1 MYVDRIMTRGVLQ
14 VAEDTRLPQLAALM
28 RDHHIRHLPVVREGH
43 LVGLVTSHDLERVS
57 PSPITTLSV
66 GEANYLLGKLT
77 AAKVMRAKVIT
88 CTPDTLVEEA
98 ARLLRQEKIGCLPV
112 VESNGQLVGILTH
125 EDVLDFFLEIT
136 GCMMEDATRITVHL
150 PDATGQLSR
159 LLTQINEA
167 GGYIATVVSPLH
179 PDQTGLR
186 IAVVRYRAAD
196 PSALNQRLRDFG
208 YDLLTETLPGLSRSV
223 PGGAE

>member
-1 MYVDRIMTRGVLQ
+1 MYVDRIMTRDVVQ
-14 VAEDTRLPQLAALM
+14 VAEDTRLPELAALM
-28 RDHHIRHLPVVREGH
+28 RDHHIRHLPVVREGR

-77 AAKVMRAKVIT
+77 AARIMRAQVIT
-88 CTPDTLVEEA
+88 CAADTLVEEA

-112 VESNGQLVGILTH
+112 VENGKLVGILTH
-125 EDVLDFFLEIT
+125 EDLLDFFLDIT
-136 GCMMEDATRITVHL
+136 GCLMEDTTRIAVHL
-150 PDATGQLSR
+150 PDTTGQLGQ
-159 LLTQINEA
+159 LLAAINQA

-186 IAVVRYRAAD
+186 IVVVRYRASD
-196 PSALNQRLRDFG
+196 PRALNQRLRDLG
-208 YDLLTETLPGLSRSV
+208 YDLLTETLP
-223 PGGAE
+223 

>member
-1 MYVDRIMTRGVLQ
+1 MYVDRIMTRDVVQ

-28 RDHHIRHLPVVREGH
+28 RDRHIRHLPVVREGR

-77 AAKVMRAKVIT
+77 AARVMRAQVIT
-88 CTPDTLVEEA
+88 CAADTLVEEA

-112 VESNGQLVGILTH
+112 VENGKLVGILTH
-125 EDVLDFFLEIT
+125 EDLLDFFLDIT
-136 GCMMEDATRITVHL
+136 GCLMEDTTRIAVHL
-150 PDATGQLSR
+150 PDTTGQLGQ
-159 LLTQINEA
+159 LLAAINQA

-179 PDQTGLR
+179 PDDTGLR
-186 IAVVRYRAAD
+186 IVVVRYRASD
-196 PSALNQRLRDFG
+196 PRALNQRLRDLG
-208 YDLLTETLPGLSRSV
+208 YDLLTETLP
-223 PGGAE
+223 

>member
-1 MYVDRIMTRGVLQ
+1 MFVDRIMTRDVLQ

-28 RDHHIRHLPVVREGH
+28 RDHHIRHLPVVREGR

-77 AAKVMRAKVIT
+77 AARVMCTRIVT
-88 CTPDTLVEEA
+88 CAPDTLVEEA

-112 VESNGQLVGILTH
+112 VVDDRLVGILTH
-125 EDVLDFFLEIT
+125 EDLLDFFLDIT
-136 GCMMEDATRITVHL
+136 GCLMKDTTRIAVHL
-150 PDATGQLSR
+150 PDTIGQLGQ
-159 LLTQINEA
+159 LLAAINQA

-186 IAVVRYRAAD
+186 VAVVRYRAND
-196 PSALNQRLRDFG
+196 PRALNQRLRDLG
-208 YDLLTETLPGLSRSV
+208 YDLLTETLPEE
-223 PGGAE
+223 PTP

>member
-1 MYVDRIMTRGVLQ
+1 MFVDRIMTRDVLQ
-14 VAEDTRLPQLAALM
+14 VTEDTRLPQLAALM
-28 RDHHIRHLPVVREGH
+28 RDHHIRHLPVVREGR

-77 AAKVMRAKVIT
+77 AARVMRTQVIT
-88 CTPDTLVEEA
+88 CASDTLVEEA

-112 VESNGQLVGILTH
+112 VENGKLVGILTH
-125 EDVLDFFLEIT
+125 EDLLDFFLDIT
-136 GCMMEDATRITVHL
+136 GCLMEDTTRIAVHL
-150 PDATGQLSR
+150 PDTTGQLGQ
-159 LLTQINEA
+159 LLAAINQA

-186 IAVVRYRAAD
+186 IVVVRYRASD
-196 PSALNQRLRDFG
+196 PRALNQRLRDLG
-208 YDLLTETLPGLSRSV
+208 YDLLTETLPPDGR
-223 PGGAE
+223 

>member
-1 MYVDRIMTRGVLQ
+1 MYVDRIMTREVVQ
-14 VAEDTRLPQLAALM
+14 VAEDTRLTQLAALM
-28 RDHHIRHLPVVREGH
+28 RDHRIRHLPVARDGH

-77 AAKVMRAKVIT
+77 AAKLMRTQVVT
-88 CTPDTLVEEA
+88 CAPDTLVEEA

-112 VESNGQLVGILTH
+112 VENSGRLVGILTH
-125 EDVLDFFLEIT
+125 EDLLDFFLDIT
-136 GCMMEDATRITVHL
+136 GCLMEDTTRIAVHL
-150 PDATGQLSR
+150 PDTIGQLGR
-159 LLTQINEA
+159 LLAAINEA

-186 IAVVRYRAAD
+186 IAVVRYRAPD
-196 PSALNQRLRDFG
+196 PPALNRRLRDLG
-208 YDLLTETLPGLSRSV
+208 YDLMTETLPPERK
-223 PGGAE
+223 

>member
-1 MYVDRIMTRGVLQ
+1 MYVDRIMTREVVQ
-14 VAEDTRLPQLAALM
+14 VAEDTRLTQLAALM
-28 RDHHIRHLPVVREGH
+28 RDHRIRHLPVARDGH

-77 AAKVMRAKVIT
+77 AAKLMRTQVVT
-88 CTPDTLVEEA
+88 CAPDTLVEEA

-112 VESNGQLVGILTH
+112 VENSGRLVGILTH
-125 EDVLDFFLEIT
+125 EDLLDFFLDIT
-136 GCMMEDATRITVHL
+136 GCLMEDTTRIAVHL
-150 PDATGQLSR
+150 PDTIGQLGR
-159 LLTQINEA
+159 LLAAINEA

-186 IAVVRYRAAD
+186 IAVVRYRAID
-196 PSALNQRLRDFG
+196 PPALNQRLRDLG
-208 YDLLTETLPGLSRSV
+208 YDLVTETLPPERK
-223 PGGAE
+223 

>member
-1 MYVDRIMTRGVLQ
+1 MYVDRIMTRTVLQ
-14 VAEDTRLPQLAALM
+14 VTEDARVTQLAALM
-28 RDHHIRHLPVVREGH
+28 RAHHIRHVPVVRNGH

-77 AAKVMRAKVIT
+77 AARIMRTQVIT
-88 CTPDTLVEEA
+88 CAPNTLVEEA

-112 VESNGQLVGILTH
+112 VESNGKLVGILTN
-125 EDVLDFFLEIT
+125 EDLLDFFLDIT
-136 GCMMEDATRITVHL
+136 GCLMADTTRIAVHL
-150 PDATGQLSR
+150 PDTIGQLGR
-159 LLTQINEA
+159 LLAAVNDA

-186 IAVVRYRAAD
+186 IAVVRYRADD
-196 PSALNQRLRDFG
+196 PRALNQRLRELG
-208 YDLLTETLPGLSRSV
+208 YDVLTETFPETETQGPG
-223 PGGAE
+223 

>member
-1 MYVDRIMTRGVLQ
+1 MYVDRIMTREVVR
-14 VAEDTRLPQLAALM
+14 VAEETRLPQLAALM
-28 RDHHIRHLPVVREGH
+28 RDHHIRHLPVVRDGH
-43 LVGLVTSHDLERVS
+43 LVGLITSHDLERVS

-88 CTPDTLVEEA
+88 CAPDTLVEEA

-112 VESNGQLVGILTH
+112 VAEGGKLAGIVTH
-125 EDVLDFFLEIT
+125 EDLLDFFLDIT
-136 GCMMEDATRITVHL
+136 GCLMQDATRIAVYL
-150 PDATGQLSR
+150 PDTIGQLGK
-159 LLTQINEA
+159 LLTTINEA

-186 IAVVRYRAAD
+186 VAVVRYRASD
-196 PSALNQRLRDFG
+196 PRALNQHLRKLG
-208 YDLLTETLPGLSRSV
+208 YELLAETLPV
-223 PGGAE
+223 A

>member
-1 MYVDRIMTRGVLQ
+1 MYVDRIMTRDVVQ
-14 VAEDTRLPQLAALM
+14 DAEDTRLPELAALM
-28 RDHHIRHLPVVREGH
+28 RDHHIRHLPVVREGGQ

-77 AAKVMRAKVIT
+77 AARIMRTQVVT
-88 CTPDTLVEEA
+88 CAADTLVEEA

-112 VESNGQLVGILTH
+112 VENGKLAGILTH
-125 EDVLDFFLEIT
+125 EDLLDFFLDIT
-136 GCMMEDATRITVHL
+136 GCLMEDATRIAVHL
-150 PDATGQLSR
+150 PDTTGQLGQ
-159 LLTQINEA
+159 LLAAINQA

-186 IAVVRYRAAD
+186 IVVVRYRAGD
-196 PSALNQRLRDFG
+196 PRALNQRLRDLG
-208 YDLLTETLPGLSRSV
+208 YDLLTETLP
-223 PGGAE
+223 